1 MAKGKRRLKKAINNI
16 MQDMT
21 VVAMASELNS
31 KDVEKARELQIKI
44 LKANAEY
51 ISRLSHV
58 EPGSTKAFYKKL
70 HEDID
75 KDINTFLEDLAK
87 LD

>member
-1 MAKGKRRLKKAINNI
+1 MAKGKRRLKKTINYI
-16 MQDMT
+16 MQDLT
-21 VVAMASELNS
+21 VAALANELNGQ
-31 KDVEKARELQIKI
+31 DAEKARELQIKI

-70 HEDID
+70 HDDLD
-75 KDINTFLEDLAK
+75 KDINSILEDLAQI
-87 LD
+87 